1 MLTKMIQIL
10 IKSNKVCVRRFKVD
24 VVYICILKLYFS
36 LYVVYIIL
44 TDIRMKLLLLYFNS
58 LLSLH
63 NK

>member
-24 VVYICILKLYFS
+24 VVYICILNLYFS